1 MEPAILRDRFEDV
14 AFTTA
19 VPFSEDTDD
28 VRRDALAKN
37 LADLYDAGA
46 RLFVPCGNTGE
57 YYALTDEERI
67 SIVETH
73 VEATG
78 DDAVVVAGAGGSV
91 REVTGLAA
99 AYEDAGADA
108 VMVMHPTHTYI
119 NESALADYY
128 HEICDGT
135 DLGIVIYKRGPEISR
150 EVVIEL
156 AGREEVVAVKFAVND
171 IREFAQTVE
180 DAPEDVTWV
189 NGIAERYALS
199 FAIEGATG
207 YTTGIGNFIPEATL
221 ALFDALETGE
231 FERAREIRRLLRPL
245 EDLRE
250 EPGPANTL
258 PAGNNVPVIKYGQ
271 ELAGAVGGPVRTPLR
286 SLSAADERRVEECYE
301 RIDGATLER

>member
-1 MEPAILRDRFEDV
+1 MESAVLRNRFEDV

-19 VPFSEDTDD
+19 VPFSEDAET
-28 VRRDALAKN
+28 VRHDALAAN

-57 YYALTDEERI
+57 YDALTDSERI

-78 DDAVVVAGAGGSV
+78 DDAVVVAGAGGSIG
-91 REVTGLAA
+91 EVTSLAA

-128 HEICDGT
+128 REICAQVDIGV
-135 DLGIVIYKRGPEISR
+135 VIYKRSPEITR
-150 EVVIEL
+150 DVLLEL
-156 AGREEVVAVKFAVND
+156 AAREEVVAVKFAVD
-171 IREFAQTVE
+171 DVREFAQTVE
-180 DAPEDVTWV
+180 DGPADVTWV
-189 NGIAERYALS
+189 NGIAERYALP

-207 YTTGIGNFIPEATL
+207 YTTGIGNFVPEATL
-221 ALFDALETGE
+221 ALFDALEAGE

-245 EDLRE
+245 EDLRAA
-250 EPGPANTL
+250 PGLGNTL
-258 PAGNNVPVIKYGQ
+258 PAGNNVPVVKYGQ
-271 ELAGAVGGPVRTPLR
+271 ELAGAAGGPVRPPLR
-286 SLSAADERRVEECYE
+286 SLSPAAQRRVEECYE
-301 RIDGATLER
+301 RIDAATFER